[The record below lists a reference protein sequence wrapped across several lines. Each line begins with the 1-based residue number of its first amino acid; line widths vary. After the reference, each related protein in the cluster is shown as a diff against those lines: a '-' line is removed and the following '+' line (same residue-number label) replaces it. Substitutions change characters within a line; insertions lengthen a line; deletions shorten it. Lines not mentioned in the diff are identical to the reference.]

1 MTEKTSYEIASL
13 DIGDYDEI
21 LALWKRCEGI
31 GLSSADDYEPI
42 AAFLER
48 NPGLSFA
55 ARKDGHVIGTSLCGS
70 DGRRG
75 YLYHLAVDR
84 IHRRQGIGAN
94 LVRHSLDALRSTGIQ
109 KCHLMVMPANLDGQA
124 FWSRMGWSLRGDILI
139 MSKELVPREG

>member
-1 MTEKTSYEIASL
+1 MNDELSCEITGLEIA
-13 DIGDYDEI
+13 DYEEM

-31 GLSSADDYEPI
+31 GLSSADEFEPI

-75 YLYHLAVDR
+75 YL
-84 IHRRQGIGAN
+84 
-94 LVRHSLDALRSTGIQ
+94 
-109 KCHLMVMPANLDGQA
+109 
-124 FWSRMGWSLRGDILI
+124 
-139 MSKELVPREG
+139 